1 MCFQSG
7 VVKQML
13 STGYT
18 ASSEIRPYTLNDG
31 AMQLEL
37 YYRLHYRFPSKKGS
51 GGGFIKVTTYISK
64 QAQTA

>member
-1 MCFQSG
+1 MRFQSG

-51 GGGFIKVTTYISK
+51 GGDL
-64 QAQTA
+64 